1 MFYAKE
7 YKYLGHFSSL
17 MKTMCGGVGG
27 GGWGRELFSL
37 LSLTKNVHFG
47 PYLAVEEAQQ
57 MYQLRK
63 VALEA
68 KRNKPDLNY
77 HYTKIKV
84 TPKSTSLML
93 CMLHACIHNTH
104 MAWGYPVAGSMH
116 SLYSPVGHSV

>member
-1 MFYAKE
+1 MFYPKE

-17 MKTMCGGVGG
+17 MKTMCGGVGVK
-27 GGWGRELFSL
+27 WGRKLFPYSL
-37 LSLTKNVHFG
+37 SQKKCTFG

-84 TPKSTSLML
+84 TPKSTSLVL

-104 MAWGYPVAGSMH
+104 MAWGYPMAGSMH